1 MDEQKY
7 IQTEE
12 AKRKSQQRRR
22 LWGSLFTEGESEA
35 GESKSLTDVV
45 RQINIDGRWFFQ
57 QIPLLLLILMGI
69 LLMVTNRYQA
79 QQEIIEKEKLQKEV
93 EDWRYRSL
101 TRNSELTTKTRQ
113 SQIEERLKRM
123 GDSLLTAPTEPAFTI
138 NPNEET
144 KTDGSR

>member
-57 QIPLLLLILMGI
+57 QIPG
-69 LLMVTNRYQA
+69 
-79 QQEIIEKEKLQKEV
+79 
-93 EDWRYRSL
+93 
-101 TRNSELTTKTRQ
+101 TT
-113 SQIEERLKRM
+113 
-123 GDSLLTAPTEPAFTI
+123 G
-138 NPNEET
+138 NH
-144 KTDGSR
+144 